1 MDKDVTIYYTNKELV
16 GLIKI
21 HKKGNKMQTELDDR
35 LPLIAYS
42 MDEFLIKVQEGIRA
56 GYELNYNNQ
65 NGYPK
70 NYIGLYEITLFKSQ
84 INAEEVS
91 DSDSKDVPV
100 GTQGNE
106 QVISKVGRPKKNKEG
121 DVSSEA

>member
-1 MDKDVTIYYTNKELV
+1 
-16 GLIKI
+16 
-21 HKKGNKMQTELDDR
+21 MQTELDDR

-84 INAEEVS
+84 INAEEAP
-91 DSDSKDVPV
+91 DSDSKDLSL
-100 GTQGNE
+100 
-106 QVISKVGRPKKNKEG
+106 VIADNKEVIIPLKDKPINIATSTESKVGRPKKNKEG
-121 DVSSEA
+121 DISSEA